1 MDFESKIEM
10 ELYMK
15 AMILKKYEKIENNPL
30 EEIEKDLLEPSFGE
44 VRIKIEECG
53 ICHTDLHVIEGELKH
68 KRLPIIPGHQIV
80 GIVDKIGEGVSSI
93 VKGARVGVGW
103 LYNSCGKCE
112 YCLKGK
118 ENLCD
123 SPMFTGYDVDGG
135 YAEYAIAKES
145 FAYPIPEDFSNE
157 KAAPLL
163 CAGII
168 GYRSYKISNV
178 KEGENLGLI
187 GFGASAHIV
196 LQIAKYFHC
205 NIYVFSRSEEH
216 KELAIE
222 LGANWVGNLEEEP
235 PIKLDSII
243 IFAPVGKFYI
253 RALELLKKGGTVV
266 SAGIHMSPIPQFP
279 YELLYFEKSMR
290 SVANSTREDA
300 KELLSLAP
308 KIPIK
313 IKTETFLLKEA
324 NIALQLLKQGK
335 INGAAVLHIA

>member
-1 MDFESKIEM
+1 
-10 ELYMK
+10 MK
-15 AMILKKYEKIENNPL
+15 AMLLKKYDNIENNPL
-30 EEIEKDLLEPSFGE
+30 EEMEKELPEPSFGE
-44 VRIKIEECG
+44 VRIKVENCG
-53 ICHTDLHVIEGELKH
+53 ICHTDLHIIEGELKH

-80 GIVDKIGEGVSSI
+80 GKVDKIGEGVSLI
-93 VKGARVGVGW
+93 QKGVRVGVSW
-103 LYNSCGKCE
+103 LYSTCGKCE

-123 SPMFTGYDVDGG
+123 CATFTGYDVDGG
-135 YAEYAIAKES
+135 YAEYIISKES
-145 FAYPIPEDFSNE
+145 FTYPIPENYSNE
-157 KAAPLL
+157 EAAPLL

-168 GYRSYKISNV
+168 GYRSFKISNI

-205 NIYVFSRSEEH
+205 NVYVFTRSDKH
-216 KELAIE
+216 KELAVE
-222 LGANWVGNLEEEP
+222 LGAYWVGSLEEEP
-235 PIKLDSII
+235 QAKLDSII

-266 SAGIHMSPIPQFP
+266 SAGIHMTPIPQFP

-308 KIPIK
+308 KIPIR
-313 IKTETFLLKEA
+313 IKTEAFLLKEA
-324 NIALQLLKQGK
+324 NTALQLLKQGK
-335 INGAAVLHIA
+335 INGAAVINILV